1 MEVSWYFLQHALPVL
16 GPEAGAFVTLMR
28 SQGFYNR
35 QSGEDRDQFWVEGGF
50 AEIARW
56 MGVPEK
62 TARGWLPPTANSGRP
77 RRPEVELSRGA
88 AIERAR
94 LERVQAYAGE
104 FVQAV
109 RVRPN
114 PDSSASLEFRV
125 VNDHDPLAPADR
137 ALYDAAREVLIA
149 CDRKGILPQLEAWL
163 AGLNLDETADGNSV
177 FETLMASEY
186 PFLRLLRPGDFRF

>member
-1 MEVSWYFLQHALPVL
+1 MQTVQSVLGQIVETSALEASARKEFDELAGQLYHRLTAPPRKVEVSWYFLQHALPVL

-62 TARGWLPPTANSGRP
+62 TARGWLPDGKLGAP
-77 RRPEVELSRGA
+77 RRPEVELSRR

-114 PDSSASLEFRV
+114 PESTLLSNSGWSTTAIRWPRPTARSMM
-125 VNDHDPLAPADR
+125 PPAR
-137 ALYDAAREVLIA
+137 
-149 CDRKGILPQLEAWL
+149 
-163 AGLNLDETADGNSV
+163 S
-177 FETLMASEY
+177 
-186 PFLRLLRPGDFRF
+186 